1 MENRYLE
8 LLYRSVLIQVKL
20 EDDGVVLDVFN
31 NKMENVAT
39 TSKLYEDFG
48 IEQIKEKGEIKL
60 TEEMNKEELL
70 EKLKEEKSISE
81 HFYWVQKELRKD
93 IKALKEEIKHLKNK
107 GENK

>member
-1 MENRYLE
+1 MMENRYLE

-48 IEQIKEKGEIKL
+48 IEQIKEK
-60 TEEMNKEELL
+60 TN
-70 EKLKEEKSISE
+70 EEK
-81 HFYWVQKELRKD
+81 
-93 IKALKEEIKHLKNK
+93 
-107 GENK
+107 